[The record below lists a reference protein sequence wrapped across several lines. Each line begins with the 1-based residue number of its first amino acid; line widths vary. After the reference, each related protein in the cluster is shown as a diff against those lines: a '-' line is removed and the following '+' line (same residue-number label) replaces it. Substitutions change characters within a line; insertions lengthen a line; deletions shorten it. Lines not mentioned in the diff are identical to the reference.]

1 MAWYTRRSKGSRPYY
16 KRRAR
21 FNRSVKAINTSR
33 AFKASAANMTQNGK
47 FNVSTKFIRTI
58 DIEAGSQYGMVDC
71 DIPNEIVLA
80 DMHKALSNVFD
91 QYRVEKCTL
100 KFNLL
105 LNSTFTSG
113 TPHISFF
120 TAVDRTGFAAN
131 ATVPSIRT
139 YGSYKETTWSLTG
152 DSNAPHVISL
162 GQADMV
168 SRSEFYDT
176 KNRAKFPQ
184 LKIGFDVAEVQ
195 LTAKAFT
202 ITCEIDAQIR
212 YRGVRLD
219 TTGVL
224 ARVNIFQTS
233 LKITNAFYW
242 DGEDSTA
249 IDNWNVAREETSTSL
264 NPGYSACI
272 IRRWDLTI
280 GDETEHGWRIWTVT
294 VPTNASSKTITVS
307 ASEEA
312 PAYACT
318 WSDGHLNFDKALM
331 FTTEG
336 DYPLL
341 VNGGCGG
348 SSNTSSHEDWK
359 FFPDSVYDFKPLI
372 KAIEDNIIEP

>member
-16 KRRAR
+16 RRRAR
-21 FNRSVKAINTSR
+21 YNRSVKAINTSR

-47 FNVSTKFIRTI
+47 FNVSTKFIKTI
-58 DIEAGSQYGMVDC
+58 DIEAGTQYGMIDC
-71 DIPNEIVLA
+71 DIPNEIVQA

-184 LKIGFDVAEVQ
+184 LKVGFDVAEVQ
-195 LTAKAFT
+195 LSAKAFT

-224 ARVNIFQTS
+224 ARINIF
-233 LKITNAFYW
+233 
-242 DGEDSTA
+242 
-249 IDNWNVAREETSTSL
+249 
-264 NPGYSACI
+264 
-272 IRRWDLTI
+272 
-280 GDETEHGWRIWTVT
+280 
-294 VPTNASSKTITVS
+294 
-307 ASEEA
+307 
-312 PAYACT
+312 
-318 WSDGHLNFDKALM
+318 
-331 FTTEG
+331 
-336 DYPLL
+336 
-341 VNGGCGG
+341 
-348 SSNTSSHEDWK
+348 
-359 FFPDSVYDFKPLI
+359 
-372 KAIEDNIIEP
+372 